1 MYLITQDQKIK
12 ILFTEV
18 STLRLVVNWTNSQKE
33 ILGVEVITP
42 KGTYQIVCKTKN
54 NREYILAEYPEKE
67 DAEAAFNAL
76 IDYFK
81 ALPVDSWGDESEY
94 EIGSGAT
101 PPEEPPEET
110 PPGGDEPDPPLPPDD
125 EPDPE
130 PGPDPEPDPEP
141 EPDVYDAVVTAN
153 LTAVEGENPP
163 IYGHATSYEVSLKDS
178 EIYVEATDLQKTVNA
193 NGNED
198 YWVGVGLL
206 KQDDAVYSWDFGTK
220 PETVEY
226 RAVERTQSGN
236 GAKYTTLYWASDDTD
251 NPWSETEGYV
261 SVKVGEE
268 VTDYIVHF
276 DISVV

>member
-18 STLRLVVNWTNSQKE
+18 ATLRLVVNWTNKQQE

-67 DAEAAFNAL
+67 DAETAFTAL

-94 EIGSGAT
+94 EIG
-101 PPEEPPEET
+101 ET
-110 PPGGDEPDPPLPPDD
+110 APDVPGGDDEPNPPDD
-125 EPDPE
+125 EPDEPPVE
-130 PGPDPEPDPEP
+130 PGGDDNETP
-141 EPDVYDAVVTAN
+141 EPDVYDPVIAAN
-153 LTAVEGENPP
+153 LTAVEGETGPM
-163 IYGHATSYEVSLKDS
+163 YGHADTYEVSLNDS
-178 EIYVEATDLQKTVNA
+178 EITIEATGLEKTVNS

-198 YWVGVGLL
+198 YWIGVGLL
-206 KQDDAVYSWDFGTK
+206 KQDDAAYHWGFGTK

-226 RAVERTQSGN
+226 RTVDRVQSDGDV
-236 GAKYTTLYWASDDTD
+236 KYTTLYWSSDDTD

-268 VTDYIVHF
+268 ITDYTVKF
-276 DISVV
+276 NVEVK